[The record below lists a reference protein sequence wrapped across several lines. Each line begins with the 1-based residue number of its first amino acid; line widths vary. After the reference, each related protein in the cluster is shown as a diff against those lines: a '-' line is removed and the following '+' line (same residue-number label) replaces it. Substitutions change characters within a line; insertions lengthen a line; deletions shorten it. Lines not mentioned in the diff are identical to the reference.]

1 MWCTV
6 EGDIEGA
13 WIQYEFETLYQF
25 HQIHVWNYNGD
36 NEDFLGM
43 GIKDAL
49 IKTSLDGETWSTYA
63 QVELSRATGENDY
76 LGEDVDMNDVV
87 AQYLRIEILSQHGYV
102 LGGGILVDQVGL
114 SEVQFNVVPIAARRP
129 DPQSGTTLESPEDT
143 LVWRSGRGVQEHR
156 LYLDV
161 NEVLVRDADPNTLIA
176 VTDERRYGLGTL
188 DLLYDQKYYWRV
200 DEVYDVNVLAYDLL
214 DDVNDANIVPGPV
227 WDFNTPV
234 FSVGE
239 M

>member
-114 SEVQFNVVPIAARRP
+114 SEVQFQCRTDCRTSPRSPIRNYVRVSGGYIGLAVRARS
-129 DPQSGTTLESPEDT
+129 SGASALF
-143 LVWRSGRGVQEHR
+143 GCQ
-156 LYLDV
+156 
-161 NEVLVRDADPNTLIA
+161 
-176 VTDERRYGLGTL
+176 
-188 DLLYDQKYYWRV
+188 
-200 DEVYDVNVLAYDLL
+200 
-214 DDVNDANIVPGPV
+214 
-227 WDFNTPV
+227 
-234 FSVGE
+234 
-239 M
+239 